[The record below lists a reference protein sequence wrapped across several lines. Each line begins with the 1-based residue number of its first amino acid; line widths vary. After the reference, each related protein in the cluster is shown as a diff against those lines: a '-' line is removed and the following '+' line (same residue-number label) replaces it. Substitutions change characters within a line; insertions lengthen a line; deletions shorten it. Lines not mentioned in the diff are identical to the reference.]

1 MIVAGCDVGSLSAK
15 VVILK
20 DGDILAYKVIRAKSR
35 PEESARKVMEDV
47 VEQSDISID
56 AIDYCVGTGYGRNQI
71 PFADAVES
79 EIACHGR
86 GAQWLVPSIRM
97 VLDIG
102 GQDAKAIRL
111 DGDGK
116 VIRYVYNDKCA
127 SGTGR
132 FIEIMAEALGVA
144 LEDMG
149 EISAQAEEPVTISN
163 QCVVFAETEI
173 ISLINDGR
181 KLPDIVGGLHRA
193 MAHRVASLAK
203 GIELEEDIA
212 FTGGVAK
219 NRGMFLALEEA
230 LGVTIQQM
238 GSDPQITGALG
249 AALFASEAVA
259 G

>member
-1 MIVAGCDVGSLSAK
+1 MIVAGCDIGSLSAK
-15 VVILK
+15 AVILK
-20 DGDILAYKVIRAKSR
+20 DGEILAYQVIRAKSR
-35 PEESARKVMEDV
+35 PEESAREVMEDV
-47 VEQSDISID
+47 MEQSDISID
-56 AIDYCVGTGYGRNQI
+56 SIDYCVGTGYGRNQI

-86 GAQWLVPSIRM
+86 GVIWLVPSIRM

-111 DGDGK
+111 DEAGN

-132 FIEIMAEALGVA
+132 FIEIMAEVLGVA

-173 ISLINDGR
+173 ISLINEGR

-203 GIELEEDIA
+203 GIELEEDIS

-219 NRGMFLALEEA
+219 NRGMFSALEEA
-230 LGVTIQQM
+230 LGVTIKSP
-238 GSDPQITGALG
+238 GVDPQITGALG
-249 AALFASEAVA
+249 AALFASEALA
-259 G
+259 L